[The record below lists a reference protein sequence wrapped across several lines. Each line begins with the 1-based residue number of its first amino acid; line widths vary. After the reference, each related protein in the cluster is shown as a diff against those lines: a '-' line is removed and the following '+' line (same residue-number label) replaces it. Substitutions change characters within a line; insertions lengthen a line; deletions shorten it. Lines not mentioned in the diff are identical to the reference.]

1 MEARPAILTLKV
13 LSALLSYP
21 EAETIAA
28 LSEMRAALDR
38 EQLCVGGER
47 RALDTLLDELAEGDL
62 YDLQERY
69 VELFDRSRTLSL
81 HLFEH
86 VHGESRDR
94 GQAMIDLKA
103 LYESE
108 GMEIA
113 ANELP
118 DYLPLFLEYCATRSA
133 DSVRELLGQP
143 AHVFAA
149 LAERLKK
156 RSSSY
161 EAALRAILA
170 IAAEEPRQEDLDAIL
185 SEREEPDPND
195 LAALDA
201 AWEEEAVS
209 FGPGASGQ
217 GAQSSIGGCGSD
229 ALAARLRHAKRAVPT
244 TDNPLHLPLR
254 PGGLS

>member
-1 MEARPAILTLKV
+1 MKERPAILTLKV

-21 EAETIAA
+21 QEETLAA
-28 LSEMRAALDR
+28 LPQMRDALDR
-38 EQLCVGGER
+38 EQLCIGAQR
-47 RALDTLLDELAEGDL
+47 QALDALLDEFERSGL

-69 VELFDRSRTLSL
+69 VLLFDRSRSLSL
-81 HLFEH
+81 HIFEH

-103 LYESE
+103 LYENE

-118 DYLPLFLEYCATRSA
+118 DFLPLFLEYCATRPLTA
-133 DSVRELLGQP
+133 AREFLGQP

-149 LAERLKK
+149 LAERLRK
-156 RSSSY
+156 RGSSY
-161 EAALRAILA
+161 ESVMRAILS
-170 IAAEEPRQEDLDAIL
+170 IAAAEPRKEDLDAIL
-185 SEREEPDPND
+185 SETEPDPAD

-201 AWEEEAVS
+201 AWEEEAVTFGS
-209 FGPGASGQ
+209 GADGPGA
-217 GAQSSIGGCGSD
+217 QSAMGGCGSD

-244 TDNPLHLPLR
+244 TDNPLR
-254 PGGLS
+254 SGGLS

>member
-1 MEARPAILTLKV
+1 MGTRLSILTLKT

-21 EAETIAA
+21 EAETLAA
-28 LSEMRAALDR
+28 LPQMRAALDR
-38 EQLCVGGER
+38 ERLCVGKER
-47 RALDTLLDELAEGDL
+47 AALDALLVELAEDDL

-69 VELFDRSRTLSL
+69 VDLFDRSRRLSL
-81 HLFEH
+81 HIFEH

-103 LYESE
+103 LYEKE
-108 GMEIA
+108 GMQIA
-113 ANELP
+113 ADELP
-118 DYLPLFLEYCATRSA
+118 DYLPLFLEYCATRPLEA
-133 DSVRELLGQP
+133 ARELLSQP

-156 RSSSY
+156 RGSSY

-170 IAAEEPRQEDLDAIL
+170 IAAERPRQEDLAAIL
-185 SEREEPDPND
+185 SENDEPDPND

-209 FGPGASGQ
+209 FGPAA
-217 GAQSSIGGCGSD
+217 AQPAVGGCGSG
-229 ALAARLRHAKRAVPT
+229 ALVARLRHARRAVPT
-244 TDNPLHLPLR
+244 TYNPLRSRGHV
-254 PGGLS
+254 

>member
-1 MEARPAILTLKV
+1 MEGRPAILTLKI

-21 EAETIAA
+21 EKDMLDALPQMRDALDRERLCVGAE
-28 LSEMRAALDR
+28 RAALD
-38 EQLCVGGER
+38 
-47 RALDTLLDELAEGDL
+47 ALLDELAEGNL

-69 VELFDRSRTLSL
+69 VELFDRSRRLSL
-81 HLFEH
+81 HIFEH

-94 GQAMIDLKA
+94 GPAMIDLKA
-103 LYESE
+103 LYEKQ

-118 DYLPLFLEYCATRSA
+118 DYLPLFLEYCATQPANSA
-133 DSVRELLGQP
+133 RELLGQP

-156 RSSSY
+156 HGSSY
-161 EAALRAILA
+161 ETALRAILA
-170 IAAEEPRQEDLDAIL
+170 VAAENPRKDDLDAIL
-185 SEREEPDPND
+185 AENDEPGPND

-209 FGPGASGQ
+209 FGPAAKSGV
-217 GAQSSIGGCGSD
+217 GGCGSD

-244 TDNPLHLPLR
+244 TDNPLRSPLR
-254 PGGLS
+254 SGDLA